1 MEFSLQYGIYF
12 YKWNLTFHSSFYD
25 FPELLFTA
33 EMRIYCAFTAQY
45 TYSERQKYF
54 DIHYK
59 ASGKMR
65 TDLQRKLMLRIA
77 NPTQ

>member
-1 MEFSLQYGIYF
+1 MKIDCFSDSMDNVYRFGKKY
-12 YKWNLTFHSSFYD
+12 SSN
-25 FPELLFTA
+25 
-33 EMRIYCAFTAQY
+33 RKV
-45 TYSERQKYF
+45 YSERQKYF